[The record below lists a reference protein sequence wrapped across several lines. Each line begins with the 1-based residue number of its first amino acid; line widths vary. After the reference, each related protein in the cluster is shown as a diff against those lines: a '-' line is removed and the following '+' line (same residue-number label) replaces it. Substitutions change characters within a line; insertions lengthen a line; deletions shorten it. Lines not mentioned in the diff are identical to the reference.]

1 MCKRSFLFPTVVA
14 CALVT
19 FFSTAQA
26 SQAQYIG
33 DRAGW
38 SRGGVIPG
46 GAYYAAYGQAGY
58 GPSFGY
64 LRWGWGWGMRY
75 WFGGWGLSS
84 YWPSVWGG
92 YPNYVSPDWLYSEP
106 YHYSEPNVYY
116 YYPPTQ
122 VNLYPGYQSNY
133 STATVPVNAATIQ
146 VMVPPNAEVWID
158 GKIHSQVGAVRS
170 FATDALLPGKT
181 SRHEVRVSWMVD
193 GQPVTQTREIQ
204 VQAGNQRIVN
214 FMVGG

>member
-1 MCKRSFLFPTVVA
+1 MCKRPFLFPTVVV

-19 FFSTAQA
+19 FLSTAQT

-38 SRGGVIPG
+38 FRGGVIPG

-106 YHYSEPNVYY
+106 YYYSEPNVLY

-122 VNLYPGYQSNY
+122 VNLYPGFQSNY
-133 STATVPVNAATIQ
+133 ATATAPVNAATIQ
-146 VMVPPNAEVWID
+146 VMVPPNAEMWIRRQKAIATRC
-158 GKIHSQVGAVRS
+158 GSIVRNRGIAARQDLS
-170 FATDALLPGKT
+170 PRSSRVVAGGRPTSYENARNPST
-181 SRHEVRVSWMVD
+181 SR
-193 GQPVTQTREIQ
+193 
-204 VQAGNQRIVN
+204 
-214 FMVGG
+214 